1 MKKTRILSLLLAAAM
16 FCALFSG
23 CVGGKTVMKVGG
35 NAISEDVY
43 NAAVAYADMFFQQ
56 SYGFSMADMLDQELA
71 EGQTGA
77 DMLKEQADG
86 LVKEFESVVLFA
98 KDKGISLSADE
109 KAAIE
114 ENKKSQIDAAGGRKA
129 FLDSLKAD
137 GVNEAFFDYMVERQQ
152 IYSKLYTELFTGEG
166 EFAPSTEDVIASL
179 EGYAR
184 VKHVLI
190 QAEEGSEDYEAKKAE
205 AQKIAARAKAGEDFD
220 ALIAEVAESGD
231 GDPGMQSNKEGYVI
245 DANGASFDGSGT
257 MVTEFTTASHALAVN
272 AVSDVVPSSFGFH
285 IIKRYPFDA
294 AYITENIDTYSY
306 SAGSTAFAEQLTAY
320 MEDVEVEYTAAYDKV
335 DVHEILGVEKTNG
348 AAAGVTDGG
357 EHSADD
363 GHDHGAE
370 AEGEA
375 ETEGDAEAEGGI
387 EVGTAVPV
395 Q

>member
-166 EFAPSTEDVIASL
+166 EFAPGSWCTFCRAAVRCKARAQEKLDLLKYEFADPPLLTDEQIEDILDKLDGLTIWASEIFAYAQEAAL
-179 EGYAR
+179 HRGKRWRGFKVVEGRSVRRYTDEEA
-184 VKHVLI
+184 VI
-190 QAEEGSEDYEAKKAE
+190 QAAREAGYTDIFRRKLLPITEMEKLMGRQTFREVLGALVE
-205 AQKIAARAKAGEDFD
+205 KPAGIPTLVPDSDKRPEIT
-220 ALIAEVAESGD
+220 IAELDFEPIVSA
-231 GDPGMQSNKEGYVI
+231 
-245 DANGASFDGSGT
+245 AN
-257 MVTEFTTASHALAVN
+257 
-272 AVSDVVPSSFGFH
+272 
-285 IIKRYPFDA
+285 
-294 AYITENIDTYSY
+294 
-306 SAGSTAFAEQLTAY
+306 EQA
-320 MEDVEVEYTAAYDKV
+320 
-335 DVHEILGVEKTNG
+335 
-348 AAAGVTDGG
+348 
-357 EHSADD
+357 
-363 GHDHGAE
+363 
-370 AEGEA
+370 
-375 ETEGDAEAEGGI
+375 
-387 EVGTAVPV
+387 
-395 Q
+395 